1 MTITAAEVK
10 QLRERTG
17 AGMMECKRALVET
30 DGNLDAAVD
39 LMRKSGLAK
48 ADKKAGRVAAEGL
61 IAISRSDDGKTAAI
75 VEVNC
80 ETDFV
85 AGGDDFTQFAGAV
98 ADAALSG
105 SVGGLDEL
113 MSESIDGGPTVEE
126 TRRHLIAKLGE
137 NITVRHLELLSSDDR
152 LGTYIHS
159 GSRIGVLV
167 AMSGGNDDLA
177 RNIAMHVAAT
187 NPDYLG
193 ADDIPGDVLAKEK
206 EILSE
211 QARNEGKPE
220 QIVAKMV
227 EGRLRKYLAEVTLLG
242 QNFVMDDDV
251 TVGKL
256 LEKDGATISGF
267 ARFEVGEGIEKKQE
281 NFVEEVMA
289 QARGE

>member
-17 AGMMECKRALVET
+17 AGMMECKKALVKT
-30 DGNLDAAVD
+30 DGDLDAAID
-39 LMRKSGLAK
+39 LMRKTGLAK

-61 IAISRSDDGKTAAI
+61 IAISMSDDGKTAALA
-75 VEVNC
+75 EVNC

-85 AGGDDFTQFAGAV
+85 AGGDDFIAFASAV

-105 SVGGLDEL
+105 SVGGLEDL
-113 MSESIDGGPTVEE
+113 MKESIDGDATVEE
-126 TRRHLIAKLGE
+126 TRRNLIAKLGE
-137 NITVRHLELLSSDDR
+137 NINVRRVELVSADDR
-152 LGTYIHS
+152 VGAYMHN

-167 AMSGGNDDLA
+167 GMSGGNDELA
-177 RNIAMHVAAT
+177 KNVAMHVAAT
-187 NPDYLG
+187 GPAYLG

-220 QIVAKMV
+220 QIVTKMV
-227 EGRLRKYLAEVTLLG
+227 AGRLRKYLAEVTLLG
-242 QNFVMDDDV
+242 QDFVRDEDV
-251 TVGKL
+251 TVGQL
-256 LEKDGATISGF
+256 LERDAATISGF

>member
-17 AGMMECKRALVET
+17 AGMMECKKALVET

-61 IAISRSDDGKTAAI
+61 IAISLSDDGKTAAI
-75 VEVNC
+75 AEVNC

-85 AGGDDFTQFAGAV
+85 AGGDDFTQFASAV
-98 ADAALSG
+98 ADTALSG
-105 SVGGLDEL
+105 SLSGLDDL
-113 MSESIDGGPTVEE
+113 MGESIAGGPTVEE
-126 TRRHLIAKLGE
+126 TRRNLIAKLGE
-137 NITVRHLELLSSDDR
+137 NINIQRVELVSAEDR
-152 LGTYIHS
+152 LGAYTHS

-177 RNIAMHVAAT
+177 KNVAMHVAAT
-187 NPDYLG
+187 NPAYLS

-206 EILSE
+206 DILAE

-220 QIVAKMV
+220 HIVAKMV

-242 QNFVMDDDV
+242 QDFVRDEDV
-251 TVGKL
+251 TIGKL
-256 LEKDGATISGF
+256 LEQDGATISRF

>member
-113 MSESIDGGPTVEE
+113 MNESIDGGPTVEE

-152 LGTYIHS
+152 LGAYIHS

-242 QNFVMDDDV
+242 QNFVMDEDV

-256 LEKDGATISGF
+256 LERDGAAISGF

-281 NFVEEVMA
+281 NFVEDVMA
-289 QARGE
+289 PARGE

>member
-17 AGMMECKRALVET
+17 AGMMECKKALVET

-39 LMRKSGLAK
+39 LMRKSGLAR

-61 IAISRSDDGKTAAI
+61 IAISLSDDGKTAAI
-75 VEVNC
+75 AEVNC

-85 AGGDDFTQFAGAV
+85 AGGDDFTQFASAV
-98 ADAALSG
+98 ADTALSA
-105 SVGGLDEL
+105 SVSGLDEL
-113 MSESIDGGPTVEE
+113 LDESIAGGPTVEE
-126 TRRHLIAKLGE
+126 TRRNLIAKLGE
-137 NITVRHLELLSSDDR
+137 NINVRRVELVSSDDR
-152 LGTYIHS
+152 LGAYTH
-159 GSRIGVLV
+159 GRRIGVLV
-167 AMSGGNDDLA
+167 AMGGGNDDLA
-177 RNIAMHVAAT
+177 KHVAMHVAAS
-187 NPDYLG
+187 NPAYVG

-242 QNFVMDDDV
+242 QNFVMDEDV

-256 LEKDGATISGF
+256 LEQDGATISGF
-267 ARFEVGEGIEKKQE
+267 ARFEVGEGIEKRQE

>member
-17 AGMMECKRALVET
+17 AGMMECKKALVET

-39 LMRKSGLAK
+39 LMRKSGLAR

-61 IAISRSDDGKTAAI
+61 IAISLSDDGKTAAI
-75 VEVNC
+75 AEVNC

-85 AGGDDFTQFAGAV
+85 AGGDDFTQFASAV
-98 ADAALSG
+98 ADTALSA
-105 SVGGLDEL
+105 SVSGLDEL
-113 MSESIDGGPTVEE
+113 LDESIAGGPTVEE
-126 TRRHLIAKLGE
+126 TRRNLIAKLGE
-137 NITVRHLELLSSDDR
+137 NINVRRVELVSSDDR
-152 LGTYIHS
+152 LGAYTH
-159 GSRIGVLV
+159 GRRIGVLV
-167 AMSGGNDDLA
+167 AMGGGNNDLA
-177 RNIAMHVAAT
+177 KHVAMHVAAS
-187 NPDYLG
+187 NPAYVC

-242 QNFVMDDDV
+242 QNFVMDEDV

-256 LEKDGATISGF
+256 LEQDGATISGF